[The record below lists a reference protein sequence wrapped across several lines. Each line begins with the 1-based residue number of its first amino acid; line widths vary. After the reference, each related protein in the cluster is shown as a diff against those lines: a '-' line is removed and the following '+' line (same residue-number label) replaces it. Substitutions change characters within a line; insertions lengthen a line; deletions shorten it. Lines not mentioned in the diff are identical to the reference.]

1 MFQFGPGSFFIGF
14 LAAISIPAYQDYTI
28 RSRAMEGL
36 MLAASLKAAV
46 AENYAE
52 TGKWPRDLKALQFDQ
67 VPRGRYVIFV
77 AVNHGTIV
85 IRYSR
90 NAGAPLDHE
99 QLTLRP
105 TVTAEGDVTWSCGY
119 TPDMGEDPRSGAAA
133 PHATTV
139 KVKYLPQACR
149 G

>member
-1 MFQFGPGSFFIGF
+1 MFQFGPGSFFLGM
-14 LAAISIPAYQDYTI
+14 LAAIAIPAYQDYTI
-28 RSRAMEGL
+28 RARVTEGL
-36 MLAASLKAAV
+36 VISSHLKAAV
-46 AENYAE
+46 AESYME
-52 TGKWPRDLKALQFDQ
+52 TGKWPRDLAALRFDEA
-67 VPRGRYVIFV
+67 PRGKYVVFA
-77 AVNHGTIV
+77 AVNRGTIV

-119 TPDMGEDPRSGAAA
+119 TPDQGEDPRTGAAA
-133 PHATTV
+133 PHATTI
-139 KVKYLPQACR
+139 KMKYLPKACR